1 MLMNTIKQI
10 SLIALSAMAL
20 FFVSCANSAGGSS
33 SSTAAEIQPGT
44 LKYSV
49 DITLNAN
56 GGTISTS
63 TISEEVDSPWYKLP
77 KAETLGLSK
86 TGYTFVGWAKEST
99 VTERLYSDGA
109 QVEIEGKKLT
119 LSLYAI
125 WRCGIEADREN
136 VASLIRN
143 LTADSTVVVKGYLES
158 SDYTAIANALKACN
172 YKVVLDFSISSS
184 SSGIGMELQ
193 NCTKLK
199 GLVLPKSQV
208 NFFRYYIDGCLNIE
222 SIDVASENS
231 NFSSVDGVL
240 YNKDKSQL
248 RLYPVAKTTEN
259 PVIPDTV
266 TEIYSSAM
274 KGNTHIKTI
283 TFPDSLTKIGTDAFR
298 NCTGLTTITFSN
310 NSSIS
315 TIEADAFTDSA
326 LTSATFP
333 NVNRT
338 WNIED
343 TTASGFN
350 AASSSENTAKMLKG
364 ESIAGLG
371 DGYNNHKWTRWI
383 IN

>member
-1 MLMNTIKQI
+1 MNKIKQI
-10 SLIALSAMAL
+10 SFIALSAMAL

-33 SSTAAEIQPGT
+33 SSNAAEIQPGT

-63 TISEEVDSPWYKLP
+63 SISEEVDSPWYKLP

-86 TGYTFVGWAKEST
+86 SGYTFVGWVKEST
-99 VTERLYSDGA
+99 ATESLYSDGA
-109 QVEIEGKKLT
+109 QIEIEGKKLT

-172 YKVVLDFSISSS
+172 YKVVLDFSSISAS
-184 SSGIGMELQ
+184 SSGIGMELKD
-193 NCTKLK
+193 CTKLK

-208 NFFRYYIDGCLNIE
+208 NFFRYYIDGCSNIE
-222 SIDVASENS
+222 SIDVASESS

-266 TEIYSSAM
+266 TEIYGSAM

-283 TFPDSLTKIGTDAFR
+283 TFPDSLTKIGISAFE
-298 NCTGLTTITFSN
+298 NCTGLTAITFTN
-310 NSSIS
+310 NSQIQ
-315 TIEADAFTDSA
+315 TIETDAFTGCTA
-326 LTSATFP
+326 LATATFP
-333 NVNRT
+333 TTSR
-338 WNIED
+338 WKIEGTEATSFNAPSVPGD
-343 TTASGFN
+343 TATMLRGGTTALGSGW
-350 AASSSENTAKMLKG
+350 
-364 ESIAGLG
+364 
-371 DGYNNHKWTRWI
+371 NNHKWTRVYY
-383 IN
+383 

>member
-1 MLMNTIKQI
+1 MNKIKQI
-10 SLIALSAMAL
+10 SFIALSAMAL

-33 SSTAAEIQPGT
+33 SSNVAEIQPGT

-63 TISEEVDSPWYKLP
+63 SISEEVDSPWYKLP

-86 TGYTFVGWAKEST
+86 SGYTFVGWVKEST
-99 VTERLYSDGA
+99 ATESLYSDGA
-109 QVEIEGKKLT
+109 QIEIEGKKLT

-172 YKVVLDFSISSS
+172 YKVVLDFSSISAS
-184 SSGIGMELQ
+184 SSGIGMELKD
-193 NCTKLK
+193 CTKLK

-208 NFFRYYIDGCLNIE
+208 NFFRYYIDGCSNIE
-222 SIDVASENS
+222 SIDVASESS

-266 TEIYSSAM
+266 TEIYGSAM

-283 TFPDSLTKIGTDAFR
+283 TFPDSLTKIGISAFE
-298 NCTGLTTITFSN
+298 NCTGLTAITFTN
-310 NSSIS
+310 NSQIQ
-315 TIEADAFTDSA
+315 TIETDAFTGCTA
-326 LTSATFP
+326 LATATFP
-333 NVNRT
+333 TTSR
-338 WNIED
+338 WKIEGTEATSFNAPSVPGD
-343 TTASGFN
+343 TATMLRGGTTALGSGW
-350 AASSSENTAKMLKG
+350 
-364 ESIAGLG
+364 
-371 DGYNNHKWTRWI
+371 NNHKWTRVYY
-383 IN
+383 